1 MILMIVQMHVRI
13 SIVIFS
19 IISMSL
25 SETAANTPPLTP
37 NIFSQSVMSFMGS
50 KRWPPVK
57 GATVFNNNN

>member
-1 MILMIVQMHVRI
+1 MILIIVQMHVRI

-50 KRWPPVK
+50 KRWPPEGGPRV
-57 GATVFNNNN
+57 